1 MPDATRPDRSP
12 FGLAEPDADQRRD
25 RNHHQNGVDED
36 QRRRVYAWRIGH
48 WWRRP
53 GIQMPLH
60 PRAETKN
67 AEQHK
72 YATGCHDQP
81 IRQGAHQECLGTD
94 AARHGD
100 KASAYPRGIVR
111 SAANTVRSAASS
123 VRRSA
128 LSSTRA
134 VLRSMW
140 TALSFIRTALSLS
153 FSLFSTIFGFDAM
166 PLQGVL

>member
-48 WWRRP
+48 WRRRP
-53 GIQMPLH
+53 GIVMPPH

-67 AEQHK
+67 AEQDK

-100 KASAYPRGIVR
+100 KASAYPRGIGPFSGEYGAVG
-111 SAANTVRSAASS
+111 SKLGAAVGTVFDARRAALH
-123 VRRSA
+123 VG
-128 LSSTRA
+128 RA
-134 VLRSMW
+134 VLYSDG
-140 TALSFIRTALSLS
+140 A
-153 FSLFSTIFGFDAM
+153 
-166 PLQGVL
+166 VLELLTVLDNLRF